1 MTTGQEIILWHL
13 TRHKIY
19 IFPRE
24 KWTLSL
30 QIWNSGALGN
40 ILSAI
45 NLQLSLLLWEI
56 KYKLIAKPYALHEI
70 IWASCLNQIIV
81 LGVLIIFIMECR
93 LGFRFW
99 EFHSLWFLNNS
110 TTKNSTRLDVQGC
123 FEYKVRYK
131 ESDSVN
137 IWSNFGEIV
146 SQTVWDKNKNR
157 LKFLS

>member
-1 MTTGQEIILWHL
+1 MTSWQEILLWHL

-45 NLQLSLLLWEI
+45 NLQLSLLI
-56 KYKLIAKPYALHEI
+56 ANHMSFKKLKLSWNYL
-70 IWASCLNQIIV
+70 SKLFKNQIIFIV
-81 LGVLIIFIMECR
+81 LLGVLIIFIMECR

-99 EFHSLWFLNNS
+99 EFHSLWLYWTTQQQRTAQDWMFKVALNIKS
-110 TTKNSTRLDVQGC
+110 DIK
-123 FEYKVRYK
+123 KV
-131 ESDSVN
+131 
-137 IWSNFGEIV
+137 I
-146 SQTVWDKNKNR
+146 
-157 LKFLS
+157 L

>member
-1 MTTGQEIILWHL
+1 MTSWQEILLWHL

-45 NLQLSLLLWEI
+45 NLQLSLLI
-56 KYKLIAKPYALHEI
+56 ANHMSFKKLKLSWNYL
-70 IWASCLNQIIV
+70 SKLFKNQIIFIV
-81 LGVLIIFIMECR
+81 LLGVLIIFIMECR

-99 EFHSLWFLNNS
+99 EFHSLWLYWTTQQQRTAQDWMFKVALNIKS
-110 TTKNSTRLDVQGC
+110 DIKKVILYL
-123 FEYKVRYK
+123 FIYKAL
-131 ESDSVN
+131 
-137 IWSNFGEIV
+137 IWL
-146 SQTVWDKNKNR
+146 THR
-157 LKFLS
+157 